1 MGQYHLPVNLTTK
14 EFLYTHQLDCGL
26 KAWEIIANGG
36 SICAAM
42 AALVAVNPGNGPADL
57 GNNPWVGR
65 WAGHRLLCVGDYADN
80 EDAKNIR
87 GYEGPPLGDLYG
99 LCDTD
104 RVITKVKPEKD
115 PELFYNITPHLRG
128 LIEQGCSVRF
138 IAERYAVR
146 SISTEHPE
154 GIESEHVRHMRVQ
167 VKSRARAGQ
176 DGYGHYDLLGVEDQR
191 TLDWYKRCMPDFDK
205 APWDRAPGDGSTHG
219 IGDDEIDLGQKRV
232 FANLDT
238 HEFID
243 PVAFGEVPTLAG
255 IMRGDWG
262 SASAF
267 VGMLFE
273 PERRGGGDLY
283 SESPLIGRWRNSR
296 LIASSEYDSQ
306 QFPTTDYIRK
316 NWDNISSDAVKFI
329 ATEKES

>member
-1 MGQYHLPVNLTTK
+1 VGQYHRPVNLTTK

-26 KAWEIIANGG
+26 KAWEIIANGE
-36 SICAAM
+36 SICAAI

-57 GNNPWVGR
+57 GNSPWVGR
-65 WAGHRLLCVGDYADN
+65 WAGHRLLCVGDYAEND
-80 EDAKNIR
+80 DAKNIR

-99 LCDTD
+99 MCDD
-104 RVITKVKPEKD
+104 DNLIPEKGVKD
-115 PELFYNITPHLRG
+115 PNTFYNITPHMRG
-128 LIEQGCSVRF
+128 LIEQACSVRF
-138 IAERYAVR
+138 LPREWTLRNADTGEIDHTN
-146 SISTEHPE
+146 ISYT
-154 GIESEHVRHMRVQ
+154 RVP

-176 DGYGHYDLLGVEDQR
+176 DGYGHYDLLGTENQN
-191 TLDWYKRCMPDFDK
+191 TLDYYKRAIPNFYE
-205 APWDRAPGDGSTHG
+205 APWDRAPGDGSSHG
-219 IGDDEIDLGQKRV
+219 IGDDELDQGQQRV

-243 PVAFGEVPTLAG
+243 PVAFGEVATLAS

-283 SESPLIGRWRNSR
+283 SESPLIGRWRNDR
-296 LIASSEYDSQ
+296 VIASGEYDSRE
-306 QFPTTDYIRK
+306 FPTTEYIRK